1 NIDISKILSKEGK
14 IMSYSIAFSQALEI
28 ITYINAKSEEQ
39 QYQYLSIQ
47 KIADSLS
54 IPVPSVK
61 KISVILKKSGLL
73 DSKTGTT
80 GGLKLQKKIDDITL
94 YDVFYAI
101 EMDNPVFKFHT
112 DFDVNS
118 FQNKKKVQNWIDNT
132 TKTLE
137 VAEKAMF
144 DVLKN
149 TTLRGL

>member
-1 NIDISKILSKEGK
+1 
-14 IMSYSIAFSQALEI
+14 MSYSIAFSQALEI

-39 QYQYLSIQ
+39 QNQYLSIQ

>member
-1 NIDISKILSKEGK
+1 
-14 IMSYSIAFSQALEI
+14 MSYSIAFSQALEI

-112 DFDVNS
+112 AFDVNS
-118 FQNKKKVQNWIDNT
+118 FQNKDKVQNWIDDT
-132 TKTLE
+132 TKTLK

>member
-1 NIDISKILSKEGK
+1 ILSKEGK

>member
-1 NIDISKILSKEGK
+1 
-14 IMSYSIAFSQALEI
+14 MSYSIAFSQALEI

-39 QYQYLSIQ
+39 KYQYLSIQ

-54 IPVPSVK
+54 VPVPSVK

>member
-1 NIDISKILSKEGK
+1 
-14 IMSYSIAFSQALEI
+14 MSYSIAFSQALEI

>member
-1 NIDISKILSKEGK
+1 
-14 IMSYSIAFSQALEI
+14 
-28 ITYINAKSEEQ
+28 Q

>member
-1 NIDISKILSKEGK
+1 SKILSKEGK

>member
-1 NIDISKILSKEGK
+1 DISKILSKEGK